1 MSDNNLSW
9 FWERLAEFG
18 ERTFLLTGDVEFSY
32 AELIDVS
39 CAYLSELQSNHVGP
53 ESIIALISDFSP
65 EGVAALFACIKV
77 GCVVAPVVTNKPA
90 EIESRIKEG
99 AVTHVWRVKGK
110 QSVIEKIKSPVA
122 TPALVRDLQQA
133 DHPGLIL
140 FSSGSS
146 GQPKA
151 MLHDLVELLNSYQK
165 RRPKKL
171 RILAFLM
178 FDHIGGLHTMLGAMA
193 SGAALVIPSTREPE
207 AIAEA
212 VERHRA
218 AVLPASPSFLSLLLM
233 SEAHLRHDLSSL
245 RIVSYGTEPM
255 PASLLERLR
264 ATLPKA
270 RLIQTFGTSET
281 GISQTVSRSS
291 SSLALRIDDPNTE
304 YKIVDGELWLK
315 SGTQIKGYL
324 NVETDRF
331 TEDGWFKTGDL
342 VDELEDGYLRI
353 KGRSSDIINVAGE
366 KVFPAEVESVVMELS
381 EVSDCL
387 ALAEPNSITGQSV
400 SIQVVA
406 KPGKDVSELR
416 REIRRHCRQRLD
428 RYKNPTRIAFTEKT
442 SIGDRFKRNRRLAAE
457 H

>member
-9 FWERLAEFG
+9 FWERLVAFSD
-18 ERTFLLTGDVEFSY
+18 RTLLLAGDRQFTY
-32 AELIDVS
+32 AQLIESVD
-39 CAYLSELQSNHVGP
+39 AYCRYLKSNVDP
-53 ESIIALISDFSP
+53 DSVVALVSDFSP
-65 EGVAALFACIKV
+65 EGLGALFACIKV
-77 GCVVAPVVTNKPA
+77 GCVVAPVVTDKPV
-90 EIESRIKEG
+90 EIESRIREG
-99 AVTHVWRVKGK
+99 AITHVWRVNGS
-110 QSVIEKIKSPVA
+110 QSVIEKVDSP
-122 TPALVRDLQQA
+122 TPTSSLVSDLQ
-133 DHPGLIL
+133 DTGNPGLIL

-151 MLHDLVELLNSYQK
+151 MLHDFVELLNSYQK

-178 FDHIGGLHTMLGAMA
+178 FDHIGGLHTLLGAMA
-193 SGAALVIPSTREPE
+193 SGTTLVIPSTREPE
-207 AIAEA
+207 AVAEA
-212 VERHRA
+212 VERHSA

-264 ATLPKA
+264 STLPKA

-291 SSLALRIDDPNTE
+291 SSLAIRIDDSNTE

-353 KGRSSDIINVAGE
+353 KGRSSDIINVGGE
-366 KVFPAEVESVVMELS
+366 KVFPAEVESVVMELT

-387 ALAEPNSITGQSV
+387 ALAEPNALTGQSV

-406 KPGKDVSELR
+406 KTGKDTNELR
-416 REIRRHCRQRLD
+416 REIRRHCRQHLD
-428 RYKNPTRIAFTEKT
+428 RYKNPTRITFTEKT
-442 SIGDRFKRNRRLAAE
+442 SIGDRFKRNRRLASE
-457 H
+457 N